1 MGETIGPLVINIT
14 DILTE
19 FSAIA
24 SSYLVIFTS
33 FAFGICYLLTLQ
45 LYSYRIAQSQLN
57 NASNSRYLIEN
68 LSSNHL
74 EFSMAMFWAVLNPG
88 PFDMISPNTVE
99 GMFAVGLSAVY
110 QILIVIILLNL
121 LIAVINSTIQKV
133 NNNKNLCWKYH
144 RSSIWIHFFND
155 AWALPPPFN
164 LLINLIYLT
173 VVLLKWLQNIGQKL
187 TKKKK
192 ESIRK
197 SCTMSKSDIKK
208 RKEHMRLM
216 KELINRYMIAHGMQ
230 REEKK

>member
-1 MGETIGPLVINIT
+1 MSILRVGYWFQMGETIGPLVINIT

-88 PFDMISPNTVE
+88 PFDMIYPNTVE
-99 GMFAVGLSAVY
+99 GVFAVGLSAVY

-133 NNNKNLCWKYH
+133 NNNKNLCNQFH
-144 RSSIWIHFFND
+144 R
-155 AWALPPPFN
+155 
-164 LLINLIYLT
+164 Y
-173 VVLLKWLQNIGQKL
+173 
-187 TKKKK
+187 
-192 ESIRK
+192 
-197 SCTMSKSDIKK
+197 
-208 RKEHMRLM
+208 
-216 KELINRYMIAHGMQ
+216 
-230 REEKK
+230 